1 MAFTERHPGYGPPP
15 VSHTVAGEAAE
26 ELLALREE
34 NRQLK
39 EGIVAHARIDQAM
52 GVLIALGGIT
62 PDDAWDVLRE
72 VSMNTNTQLRMV
84 AAALV
89 AQPVGGALSEDVREA
104 LESALAEHRRP
115 SMSTSA
121 SPQRV
126 RRPT

>member
-1 MAFTERHPGYGPPP
+1 MDTSEDRIAQSWGSRTRTGGAGSGPP
-15 VSHTVAGEAAE
+15 G
-26 ELLALREE
+26 LM
-34 NRQLK
+34 RQ
-39 EGIVAHARIDQAM
+39 
-52 GVLIALGGIT
+52 
-62 PDDAWDVLRE
+62 